1 MRRDLPLKCFVLFL
15 FSYFFTGGGS
25 GIPLGAGGYT
35 VKYPLPE
42 GDILPVEDEIKDIIL
57 KNRYTEDKVIKELA
71 DVKIVDTVKPDMWPV
86 VGIITSDFG
95 WRIFRRVKEFH
106 TGVDIA
112 APYGTPINV
121 TSSGRVIYVGWVNGY
136 GKTVIVYHGYG
147 YVTLYGHLLDF
158 AVGYG
163 DFVEKG
169 QIIGYVGATGRTS
182 GPHLHYEIIKYG
194 IRQDPIIYLP

>member
-1 MRRDLPLKCFVLFL
+1 MRRVLLLKYVLIFL
-15 FSYFFTGGGS
+15 IVFFSSSDRKNS
-25 GIPLGAGGYT
+25 GLGIGGYT
-35 VKYPLPE
+35 VDSPFEK
-42 GDILPVEDEIKDIIL
+42 DIFPVEDKVKDIIVR
-57 KNRYTEDKVIKELA
+57 NRYTEDRVLKELA
-71 DVKIVDTVKPDMWPV
+71 DVRIVDTVRPDIWPV

-121 TSSGRVIYVGWVNGY
+121 TSSGRVIYVGWINGY

-147 YVTLYGHLLDF
+147 YVTLYGHMLDY
-158 AVGYG
+158 AVSYG
-163 DFVEKG
+163 DYVEKG
-169 QIIGYVGATGRTS
+169 QIIGYVGSTGRTS